1 MLTDSEC
8 FVKRMGTEV
17 TTKCVEFFVNCRR
30 VACFSEVLCYNIKE
44 FAQ

>member
-30 VACFSEVLCYNIKE
+30 VACVFEGACYKIRE
-44 FAQ
+44 S